1 MVGKDPADS
10 PHSRRCS
17 YNAIQSDLPYLN
29 KVYDLERSIDYKM
42 VEDVLVSVDEKR
54 I

>member
-17 YNAIQSDLPYLN
+17 YNAIKSDLPYLN
-29 KVYDLERSIDYKM
+29 EVLDLGRGIYYIV
-42 VEDVLVSVDEKR
+42 VENVLISVDEKR

>member
-17 YNAIQSDLPYLN
+17 YNAIKSDLPYLN
-29 KVYDLERSIDYKM
+29 EVHDLGRGIDYKV
-42 VEDVLVSVDEKR
+42 VENVLISVDEKR